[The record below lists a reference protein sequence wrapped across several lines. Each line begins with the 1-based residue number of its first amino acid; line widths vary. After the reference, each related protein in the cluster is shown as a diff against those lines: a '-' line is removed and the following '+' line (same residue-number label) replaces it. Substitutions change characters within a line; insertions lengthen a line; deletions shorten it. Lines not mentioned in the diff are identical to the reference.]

1 MLRSQIHASEKK
13 GAEKDPGQ
21 TFLLDAVMTSQKA
34 RLTSCLEINKCDFN
48 TIPQGE
54 PDCGCLM

>member
-21 TFLLDAVMTSQKA
+21 TFLLDAVMTSQKPD
-34 RLTSCLEINKCDFN
+34 LLLGNK
-48 TIPQGE
+48 
-54 PDCGCLM
+54 